1 MFEWLTVLDIQFF
14 IFGSVKNVYKTFSQQ
29 KNGQCWKLSLRIF
42 LTLLTLPNYL
52 FVGFKTIILC
62 SVYPPLKVEVLS
74 NPSLFE
80 NLIGSTPPAEW
91 GRGRGRGKGGGG
103 AHYQHSSMGVFSRF
117 LNSTNGTKSGTA
129 SHI

>member
-62 SVYPPLKVEVLS
+62 SVYPPLFQQP
-74 NPSLFE
+74 PSQSWGAVKPLPFWKFDRF
-80 NLIGSTPPAEW
+80 NSPSRMGRGG
-91 GRGRGRGKGGGG
+91 GRGRGGGGG
-103 AHYQHSSMGVFSRF
+103 RGVVVHTINTPPWVFF
-117 LNSTNGTKSGTA
+117 
-129 SHI
+129 HVF